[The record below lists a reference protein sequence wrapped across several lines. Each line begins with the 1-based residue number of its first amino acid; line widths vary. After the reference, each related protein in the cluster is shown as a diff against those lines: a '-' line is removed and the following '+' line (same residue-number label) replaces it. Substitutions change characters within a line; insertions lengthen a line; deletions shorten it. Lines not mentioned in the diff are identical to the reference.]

1 MYADFEI
8 GIILYARVGIS
19 DEKGTFQL
27 LKLNTLHY
35 LQLFLK
41 LDRRVHPFSHC
52 HDVPNQ

>member
-35 LQLFLK
+35 LQLFFK
-41 LDRRVHPFSHC
+41 T
-52 HDVPNQ
+52 